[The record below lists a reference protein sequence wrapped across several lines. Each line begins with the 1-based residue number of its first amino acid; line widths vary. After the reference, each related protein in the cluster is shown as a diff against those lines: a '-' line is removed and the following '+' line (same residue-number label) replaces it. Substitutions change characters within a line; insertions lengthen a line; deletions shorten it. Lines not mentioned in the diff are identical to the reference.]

1 MAKKQ
6 FTMND
11 SQKEKYAE
19 LFEAELNAMER
30 SDWTQPW
37 VSPNMGAPCN
47 LYRRRH
53 PYQKSN
59 AFWLAMLMQ
68 VKGWSTPYFLT
79 KTDLVNEDGSRKYDG
94 LQANC
99 TMVTDENG
107 MPKFDD
113 NGCPVMEYERRFP
126 VFFYKP
132 IYKDKD
138 GNTVSEEDYRAMSDE
153 ERQELKVFFYRTHY
167 LVYNLDQTNF
177 KELYADDYEA
187 MVAVPK
193 HDYQTGQRDEVLER
207 MIAGEWICP
216 IHFGGHSAHYSPME
230 HHIRLPE
237 RSQFLG
243 DAKFYAVALHEM
255 AHSTMK
261 DLRRELDEPYEEFVA
276 ELTAACV
283 CSRLGVGKLLD
294 EQHITYV
301 ASWRKALRDDK
312 DFIPRVI
319 DHVQMASN
327 FIFNRYDAVAKK
339 MEGPKLLQ
347 AA

>member
-79 KTDLVNEDGSRKYDG
+79 KTDLVNEDNSRKYDG

-138 GNTVSEEDYRAMSDE
+138 GNTVSEEDYRAMSGVLLPHSLPGVQSGPDE
-153 ERQELKVFFYRTHY
+153 LQGTLCRRLRG
-167 LVYNLDQTNF
+167 D
-177 KELYADDYEA
+177 
-187 MVAVPK
+187 
-193 HDYQTGQRDEVLER
+193 
-207 MIAGEWICP
+207 
-216 IHFGGHSAHYSPME
+216 GGGA
-230 HHIRLPE
+230 
-237 RSQFLG
+237 
-243 DAKFYAVALHEM
+243 
-255 AHSTMK
+255 
-261 DLRRELDEPYEEFVA
+261 
-276 ELTAACV
+276 
-283 CSRLGVGKLLD
+283 
-294 EQHITYV
+294 
-301 ASWRKALRDDK
+301 
-312 DFIPRVI
+312 
-319 DHVQMASN
+319 
-327 FIFNRYDAVAKK
+327 
-339 MEGPKLLQ
+339 
-347 AA
+347 